1 MNLIVKRPL
10 SVSIL
15 TMKPYRYH
23 QQCYKSKK
31 MQNDLIIFPYW
42 KTQTGYK
49 HKKNS
54 SEELFS

>member
-1 MNLIVKRPL
+1 
-10 SVSIL
+10 
-15 TMKPYRYH
+15 
-23 QQCYKSKK
+23 